1 MEFAGD
7 TLYVSDLD
15 GTLLGETPE
24 LPEGAAALLNEML
37 DAGLPFTV
45 ATARSWASAGPIVR
59 ALHLK
64 YPVVAYN
71 GAFLV
76 DPTTGKDIDRCLFD
90 EAQRRKV
97 ADVFLDAGLSPMVYA
112 QIDGQQK
119 VSWLRTKI
127 HAGIEKYARDR
138 AGDPRLRP
146 VETMEEL
153 LQGEVFY
160 LSAFAQRET
169 LLPLEPKARALDF
182 AHVSFTSDA
191 YDPDYDWLEISRFD
205 ATKATGVDKLR
216 ALTGIPRIV
225 CFGDNLNDLP
235 MFRVADECYA
245 VANAREELKAAA
257 SGVIGSNVEMG
268 VPRFLRGRARG

>member
-15 GTLLGETPE
+15 GTLLGEPPE

-90 EAQRRKV
+90 EVTATNASGDRTLTGPCNKDELILVDRCQEDNAVFLLCLDVGSDVLQRLRIDALHAFDQDLSVAQRTQ
-97 ADVFLDAGLSPMVYA
+97 LMYEIICL
-112 QIDGQQK
+112 
-119 VSWLRTKI
+119 
-127 HAGIEKYARDR
+127 
-138 AGDPRLRP
+138 
-146 VETMEEL
+146 
-153 LQGEVFY
+153 
-160 LSAFAQRET
+160 QRED
-169 LLPLEPKARALDF
+169 LLLE
-182 AHVSFTSDA
+182 
-191 YDPDYDWLEISRFD
+191 
-205 ATKATGVDKLR
+205 LR
-216 ALTGIPRIV
+216 ACLVGRI
-225 CFGDNLNDLP
+225 
-235 MFRVADECYA
+235 
-245 VANAREELKAAA
+245 
-257 SGVIGSNVEMG
+257 
-268 VPRFLRGRARG
+268 